1 MDGFRSRHLLQKKN
15 SYSEEWTFPRF
26 LLSTFSVDQRD
37 VAITSSANDLF
48 AVWEFGG
55 AQPYYYFR
63 HYDDVPLVPQNFV
76 GSVYYTQF
84 NSYPKL
90 DWSLNNEPDVRVND
104 DGFIVYRSL
113 NGGAFLPCTT
123 LSGQTSSFIDF
134 SVPYAGGGPSTARYK
149 IKARDLNGYESDWT
163 NIVSIAYGNVYKI
176 GSDAVQKDIPKDFSL
191 SQNYPNPFNP
201 TTTINYSIKESGL
214 VCLKVYD
221 VLGTEV
227 ASLVNE
233 TKEPGNYSVT
243 FNAANLPS
251 GMYVYILST
260 GNFVDTKK
268 LILLK

>member
-1 MDGFRSRHLLQKKN
+1 M
-15 SYSEEWTFPRF
+15 
-26 LLSTFSVDQRD
+26 STFSVDQRD